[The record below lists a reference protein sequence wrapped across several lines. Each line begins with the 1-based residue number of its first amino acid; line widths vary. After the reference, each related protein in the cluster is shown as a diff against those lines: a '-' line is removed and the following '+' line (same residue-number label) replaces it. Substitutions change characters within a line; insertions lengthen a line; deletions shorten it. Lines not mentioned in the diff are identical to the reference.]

1 MDFGPRLAEV
11 TCQRVTSLLAGLRM
25 SGPLL
30 LASAKYYGW
39 SYNYYS
45 SDY

>member
-11 TCQRVTSLLAGLRM
+11 TRQRVTSLLAGLRLG
-25 SGPLL
+25 GPFLFP
-30 LASAKYYGW
+30 SAKYYGW
-39 SYNYYS
+39 SYNYFS